1 MASTALTI
9 HITIITALMLMIS
22 GMLPICAYCV
32 TPSLASGKAPGSQPL
47 SALCDW
53 DILLQRTLAF
63 LYHVAH
69 IDLNSYR
76 MSRPSYYI
84 DTETYVGHVLQGVY
98 LHLRAYDNTTSI
110 DVRVEFVDGVFMYY
124 DADLWSAGRYW
135 PAGIQPADEPRPK
148 LTRDFDG
155 PLDAAKAIIRSY
167 INFTDAPYCSRFLS
181 VLEGIDEIGNATI
194 QSEGLVLRMKVH
206 GEPWNDVRFSFARVV
221 ELPNGVK
228 RNVFLKSLYLRVD
241 IDDGFLS
248 VFGDDWRFY
257 KIGSTEVNISE
268 EEALQMT
275 VEAAMNFAEK
285 DGANVTIAKYWIN
298 ITMDTPDP
306 YIDMHLGGHDALRD
320 DVFKLYPVWQ
330 VVVWYSDVFWSETY
344 GGYVESYRMDIW
356 ADTGEVRFKKPE
368 APSGVY
374 GDLPRK
380 PYGPHK
386 PQEDTTPGGGQ
397 EASPPVAEDAPLLSY
412 WPLIALA
419 ISSSLAAYSIRR
431 ARRLIRRSGRKHDI
445 R

>member
-135 PAGIQPADEPRPK
+135 PAGVQPADEPRPK

-167 INFTDAPYCSRFLS
+167 MNFTDAPYCSRFLS
-181 VLEGIDEIGNATI
+181 MLDAIDEVKNATVRNEDVVLEIEVN
-194 QSEGLVLRMKVH
+194 
-206 GEPWNDVRFSFARVV
+206 GEPWNDV
-221 ELPNGVK
+221 
-228 RNVFLKSLYLRVD
+228 VFLFYHIIELSNGMTTGTDESVYLRVD
-241 IDDGFLS
+241 MDGFLS
-248 VFGDDWRFY
+248 CFDDWWAHY
-257 KIGSTEVNISE
+257 EVCSTEVNISE
-268 EEALQMT
+268 EALQMA
-275 VEAAMNFAEK
+275 VEAAMRFAEEE
-285 DGANVTIAKYWIN
+285 GANVTIAEYS
-298 ITMDTPDP
+298 TS
-306 YIDMHLGGHDALRD
+306 LFLRARGDA
-320 DVFKLYPVWQ
+320 FKLYPSWT
-330 VVVWYSDVFWSETY
+330 VVVWYSETFRSEWY
-344 GGYVESYRMDIW
+344 GYVAGYAVEIW
-356 ADTGEVRFKKPE
+356 ADTGKIWYKGPMTLG
-368 APSGVY
+368 AY
-374 GDLPRK
+374 DDLPRK
-380 PYGPHK
+380 PYRPH
-386 PQEDTTPGGGQ
+386 ESATPGGGDR
-397 EASPPVAEDAPLLSY
+397 AAPPPHATEGAPLSSY

-431 ARRLIRRSGRKHDI
+431 ARRLTRRSGRKHNI